1 MERKRREALSGICL
15 GGYGDGCAFQQR
27 RFEGEGVGGK
37 KRMVT
42 FGCVEFEMPMAHSDG
57 EIWWAGGHT
66 GLGQRE
72 EVLEVHRIAWEAC
85 TK

>member
-1 MERKRREALSGICL
+1 
-15 GGYGDGCAFQQR
+15 
-27 RFEGEGVGGK
+27 
-37 KRMVT
+37 MVT